1 MTKKIAK
8 KRALKSNLQ
17 PVTLKVFPY
26 KGVIGAAFDIAMV
39 ALVMS
44 GAIVM
49 VVSAVMMAGKITI
62 TAGK

>member
-1 MTKKIAK
+1 MTKKIATK
-8 KRALKSNLQ
+8 KITKK
-17 PVTLKVFPY
+17 PEPMTLKVFPY